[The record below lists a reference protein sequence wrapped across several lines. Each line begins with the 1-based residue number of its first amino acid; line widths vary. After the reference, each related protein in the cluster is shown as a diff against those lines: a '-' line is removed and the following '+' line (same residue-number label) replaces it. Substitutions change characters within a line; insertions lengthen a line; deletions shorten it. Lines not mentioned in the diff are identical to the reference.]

1 MRIRYTVG
9 FLALM
14 LSACTQLQMNIPAS
28 MTDSRSS
35 AETVSSKA
43 DDIPAAISG
52 SLVLGSAKAPVQ
64 MLLFTNYDCAY
75 CRDFERNIMG
85 RLKTDFINT
94 GKLNVQVVIL
104 PLQKYP
110 NSDRNAHTLLCGV
123 KTGSGSDVHG
133 RIFAGQT
140 NFPTLKTCLEDDAY
154 LQSMMAAQYA
164 VIQSLDVTLVPTYFI
179 DGQKFVG
186 LPEYADIRG
195 QVEEAM
201 QK

>member
-1 MRIRYTVG
+1 
-9 FLALM
+9 
-14 LSACTQLQMNIPAS
+14 
-28 MTDSRSS
+28 
-35 AETVSSKA
+35 
-43 DDIPAAISG
+43 
-52 SLVLGSAKAPVQ
+52 
-64 MLLFTNYDCAY
+64 
-75 CRDFERNIMG
+75 MG
-85 RLKTDFINT
+85 RLKADFIDT
-94 GKLNVQVVIL
+94 GKVNVQIVVL